1 MKKTLYAWMNEYD
14 LFTVSN
20 AKPPN
25 DVSEY
30 VLVDDNFDFDH
41 FEYAVRDGK
50 LESVKIPTF
59 FSELS
64 DIEKVQ
70 KRLDAVV
77 ERNEFLEDCLAEL
90 IQQVYS
96 N

>member
-1 MKKTLYAWMNEYD
+1 MKKALYAWMNEDD

-20 AKPPN
+20 DKPPK
-25 DVSEY
+25 DISEY
-30 VLVDDNFDFDH
+30 ILVDDNFDFDH

-64 DIEKVQ
+64 DIEKQQ
-70 KRLDAVV
+70 KRLDAAV
-77 ERNEFLEDCLAEL
+77 ERQEFLEDCLVEL